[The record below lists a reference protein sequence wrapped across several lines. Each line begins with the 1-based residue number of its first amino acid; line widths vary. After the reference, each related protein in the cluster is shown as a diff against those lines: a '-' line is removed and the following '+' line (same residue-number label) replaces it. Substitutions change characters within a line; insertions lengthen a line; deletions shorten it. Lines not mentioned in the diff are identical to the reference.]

1 MADVQTMRKVR
12 QMAKMS
18 PTTLAVLADVSV
30 RYIHA
35 LESGERT
42 NPSIGVLLRLA
53 AALDVP
59 VDTIAR

>member
-1 MADVQTMRKVR
+1 MVDVKTLRKVR
-12 QMAKMS
+12 QMAGMS

-30 RYIHA
+30 RYVHA

-42 NPSIGVLLRLA
+42 NPSMGVLLRLA
-53 AALDVP
+53 SALDVP